1 MPEGPLIENPKLRAA
16 LRQADQRATGW
27 LRAARLRRGLA
38 VRCEESTQKSA
49 AGYPLRVWVHRP
61 EGATEPLPG
70 VVLCPPAR
78 QGGAAFGDTAGL
90 VSADELARLGLAVLR
105 FDPAG
110 RGESWG
116 DEDLCGPEHQDETAS
131 LLAWLG
137 DQDGVDAT
145 NIGLLGVGNG
155 SVMAVGAAALCG
167 APAAWVLDFEGPSD
181 RFTWNSDDPVA
192 APAHRFNDDTWWT
205 PREPARHV
213 ASLRCPYVRL
223 QAEEDH
229 ARPEELRHALR
240 MVQAAAE
247 GDLPWFQINDHPRGE
262 APLRPWWL
270 GPGHLRHH
278 RALLRKVVLLSR
290 R

>member
-1 MPEGPLIENPKLRAA
+1 MPKGPLIENPALRAA
-16 LRQADQRATGW
+16 IRQADQRATGW

-38 VRCEESTQKSA
+38 VRCDETTQKSG

-61 EGATEPLPG
+61 KDATGPLPG

-78 QGGAAFGDTAGL
+78 EGGAAFGNTAGV

-116 DEDLCGPEHQDETAS
+116 DEDLCGPEHQDEAAS
-131 LLAWLG
+131 LVAWLG
-137 DQDGVDAT
+137 NHDEVDES
-145 NIGLLGVGNG
+145 NVGLLGIGNG
-155 SVMAVGAAALCG
+155 AVMAVGAAARCG

-181 RFTWNSDDPVA
+181 RFTWNGDAPVD
-192 APAHRFNDDTWWT
+192 APAHRLDDDTWWN
-205 PREPARHV
+205 PREAARHV
-213 ASLRCPYVRL
+213 AALRCPYVRL

-240 MVQAAAE
+240 MVQAAST
-247 GDLPWFQINDHPRGE
+247 GGLPWFQINDHPRGE

-270 GPGHLRHH
+270 GGGRLRHH
-278 RALLRKVVLLSR
+278 RALMRKVALLSQR
-290 R
+290 